1 VIRTT
6 KLPSGREIP
15 VLGQGTWRMGE
26 KRSQRAVEVAALQY
40 GLDLGMTLID
50 TAEMYGDGGAE
61 EVVGQ
66 AIAGRRH
73 EVFLVSKI
81 YPWNATRS
89 GTMAACA
96 RSLSRLR
103 TDYLDLYLL
112 HWRESEPLDETLAG
126 LAELKQA
133 GKIRDYG
140 VSNFDVDDLEEAHTL
155 PGGREIAT
163 NQVLYNLMRRGI
175 EYDLLPWCR
184 ARGIPTMAYSPLE
197 HSARRVKGDS
207 LLQSIAVRHSATPAQ
222 IALAWLLHRPDIVVI
237 PKAVQRD
244 HVNENRAALDV
255 RLTQEDLALLDREF
269 PPPRRKVELAT
280 R

>member
-1 VIRTT
+1 M
-6 KLPSGREIP
+6 
-15 VLGQGTWRMGE
+15 LGQGTWRMGE

-40 GLDLGMTLID
+40 GIDLGMTLID

-66 AIAGRRH
+66 AITGRRH

-126 LAELKQA
+126 LADLKQA
-133 GKIRDYG
+133 GRIRDYG

-197 HSARRVKGDS
+197 HSARRVDD
-207 LLQSIAVRHSATPAQ
+207 A
-222 IALAWLLHRPDIVVI
+222 
-237 PKAVQRD
+237 
-244 HVNENRAALDV
+244 ERA
-255 RLTQEDLALLDREF
+255 
-269 PPPRRKVELAT
+269 
-280 R
+280 